1 MSTEP
6 FSNKFD
12 DNGEL
17 KNRQIGRYIL
27 QDRLGSGGTA
37 TVYQAYDQV
46 NGQSVALKVLPSTAD
61 EKTLERFRREA
72 MTSGGLRHPH
82 IVRTIQ
88 VGVASHAGDIAY
100 IAMELID
107 GESLGQ
113 LLTKRGRLHPEES
126 CSLLA
131 PIASALAYAHDEGIV
146 HRDVKPSNILLN
158 PSRPSNPNSVQLDSV
173 DNPIVPMLSDFGIAR
188 ALDAPDLTASGRT
201 VGTPAYMAPEQ
212 CRGGQHIDGRADIY
226 ALTAVLFRCLVGRQP
241 FLGNTPQ
248 ILHAHVYEPLKIED
262 DIYRRLSPLVVE
274 ILQNGM
280 AKEPHERYS
289 NAYEFAEALASAAGI
304 TLTSEVNATT
314 DDALPTVTLPSI
326 EALSEPPTISE
337 TVIIPASATVSSTL
351 PSVSEGFI
359 PAPSAPAS
367 RGQEQAGDPES
378 TELIPTRSQSR
389 QTTRQTIRPPR
400 QNTETTSSV
409 HTFERAASESALS
422 RSLTIGQ
429 RLERIR
435 WGWFAFAS
443 IGVLL
448 FAGLSAL
455 FFGAYRTPNG
465 LGDLFSGDGVI
476 PTATSINS
484 DSSNN
489 TPIDEQAGSNNGSVE
504 AGETATQD
512 ELIILA
518 PDETGIARVTEEAAL
533 ASTAVGIA
541 LTATVNSASTATA
554 VSLQLTSDVTK
565 TPRFIPATAAPV
577 PAVTATPQPAL
588 PTPTLTPTPVPPA
601 APTIQPTTI
610 PPTPI
615 PTVAPT
621 ATQTVPPTVAPT
633 ATSAPPNPTATWTP
647 ALDTP
652 EAVSPTEIPV
662 ESPTNTATATEVLT
676 DPLTPTETLLP
687 AETLLPTETLTQTAT
702 PVPAEETPEEV
713 EAPLTDPTAT
723 WTPPASDSTD
733 NRSRGQ

>member
-1 MSTEP
+1 MPTEP
-6 FSNKFD
+6 FSDKLD

-146 HRDVKPSNILLN
+146 HRDVKPSNILLK

-173 DNPIVPMLSDFGIAR
+173 DNPIIPMLSDFGIAR

-212 CRGGQHIDGRADIY
+212 CRGGQQIDGRADIY

-280 AKEPHERYS
+280 AKEPGERYS

-304 TLTSEVNATT
+304 TLTSEVAATT
-314 DDALPTVTLPSI
+314 DDVMPTVTLPSI
-326 EALSEPPTISE
+326 EALDEPPTISE

-351 PSVSEGFI
+351 SPTSEGVI
-359 PAPSAPAS
+359 PAPDSLAQ
-367 RGQEQAGDPES
+367 RGQDQVGGPES
-378 TELIPTRSQSR
+378 TELIPNRSKP
-389 QTTRQTIRPPR
+389 RQTISPPR
-400 QNTETTSSV
+400 QSTETASSV
-409 HTFERAASESALS
+409 RISERAVSEPVTP
-422 RSLTIGQ
+422 RSPTLGQ

-443 IGVLL
+443 IGLL
-448 FAGLSAL
+448 LLAGLSAL
-455 FFGAYRTPNG
+455 IFGAYRTLNG
-465 LGDLFSGDGVI
+465 PSDFLGGDSAI
-476 PTATSINS
+476 PTATSINA
-484 DSSNN
+484 DASNN
-489 TPIDEQAGSNNGSVE
+489 SPTDGQAGSDNSNDGSGDVS
-504 AGETATQD
+504 GTATED
-512 ELIILA
+512 DLSISA
-518 PDETGIARVTEEAAL
+518 PDETSIASATEEAAL
-533 ASTAVGIA
+533 ASSATAAIVLTAAVDNA
-541 LTATVNSASTATA
+541 LTATALS
-554 VSLQLTSDVTK
+554 K
-565 TPRFIPATAAPV
+565 TPRFIPATSIPVPTATAAP
-577 PAVTATPQPAL
+577 L
-588 PTPTLTPTPVPPA
+588 PVAPTPVPPTPV
-601 APTIQPTTI
+601 PTAVPTV
-610 PPTPI
+610 PPTALPATL
-615 PTVAPT
+615 PPATSTVVPT
-621 ATQTVPPTVAPT
+621 ATQTATPT
-633 ATSAPPNPTATWTP
+633 ATPVPANPPTATWTPVPNTAEAVPATEIPENTATAIDTVTETATETATDIVADTPIPTDTLLPTETPIPTETPEEVAEPLAPPTATWTP
-647 ALDTP
+647 A
-652 EAVSPTEIPV
+652 
-662 ESPTNTATATEVLT
+662 
-676 DPLTPTETLLP
+676 
-687 AETLLPTETLTQTAT
+687 
-702 PVPAEETPEEV
+702 
-713 EAPLTDPTAT
+713 
-723 WTPPASDSTD
+723 ASDSINDSTLD
-733 NRSRGQ
+733 Q